1 MRGGWGRMENAGGRP
16 SNKHH
21 IPESSNKR
29 IPIRQAV
36 SATGVSHTIICSCHV
51 LRCAFPR
58 LSPEISKSLLQ
69 MAVSPMLW
77 ARHKPDRF
85 DMWSLGIIMLQIA
98 VPTMRY
104 DRGLKQFNSS
114 YANR

>member
-1 MRGGWGRMENAGGRP
+1 
-16 SNKHH
+16 
-21 IPESSNKR
+21 
-29 IPIRQAV
+29 
-36 SATGVSHTIICSCHV
+36 
-51 LRCAFPR
+51 
-58 LSPEISKSLLQ
+58 